1 MQLLLITSR
10 NNRKGYDALLQKFLE
25 FQALPASSTNKEPAT
40 NEAPRFRREDYPKV
54 DIWTGEDYNEYLKK
68 KDVARVDNG
77 EKAWKPAH
85 DFLQD
90 ENGSHPGRSA

>member
-1 MQLLLITSR
+1 MTR
-10 NNRKGYDALLQKFLE
+10 FCRKFWSFKRCPAL
-25 FQALPASSTNKEPAT
+25 STNQEPAT

-54 DIWTGEDYNEYLKK
+54 GIWTSEDYNTYLKK
-68 KDVARVDNG
+68 KDVAKVDNG

-90 ENGSHPGRSA
+90 EDGSHPGRSGGKEVARNMSRSV